1 MGDNLMHICAICKE
15 TFEVWVL
22 YRMHEATFHMAAP
35 VSLPGVK
42 HPMTREAKAFIVS
55 RGEARLG
62 IQHFIGGTN

>member
-1 MGDNLMHICAICKE
+1 MGDFMKHTCAICKE
-15 TFEVWVL
+15 TFGVWVL
-22 YRMHEATFHMAAP
+22 YRMHEASFHMVAP

-62 IQHFIGGTN
+62 AYNFFGGSI